1 MMDAPL
7 CIHCQH
13 CSTDLGDYQ
22 LRAKLCVRPVG
33 AAYSRVDGSPKR
45 RLNVNCES
53 ERQGYRTL
61 TGRFKCG
68 PGGSCFTPI
77 DLGTP
82 PGPSK

>member
-1 MMDAPL
+1 MMHAPL
-7 CIHCQH
+7 CTACAH
-13 CSTDLGDYQ
+13 CSRLPLSGYM
-22 LRAKLCVRPVG
+22 CVRPVG

-68 PGGSCFTPI
+68 PAGSCFKPI